1 MEFEKVCIICQDFET
16 YVGHETDNC
25 PKNPCQ
31 NCGEIGHIKI
41 NCVSWKKS
49 LRLSIEN
56 DYPPSKRQKLSNSSF
71 EDLPDEVILRVF
83 NNLDIKNLICCGHV
97 SKRIRAISQDESL
110 WLKINLYS
118 LGNLSRGIFNWSGA
132 A

>member
-1 MEFEKVCIICQDFET
+1 MESEKVCIICQDFET

-56 DYPPSKRQKLSNSSF
+56 EYPPSKRQKLSNSSF

-118 LGNLSRGIFNWSGA
+118 LGNLSRGIFNWSDA

>member
-1 MEFEKVCIICQDFET
+1 MLHNMRLAT
-16 YVGHETDNC
+16 
-25 PKNPCQ
+25 
-31 NCGEIGHIKI
+31 
-41 NCVSWKKS
+41 VSWKKS

-56 DYPPSKRQKLSNSSF
+56 EYPPSKCQKLSNSCF

-83 NNLDIKNLICCGHV
+83 INLDIKNLIRCGHV

>member
-1 MEFEKVCIICQDFET
+1 MESEKVCIICQDFET
-16 YVGHETDNC
+16 YMGHETDNC

-56 DYPPSKRQKLSNSSF
+56 EYPPSKRQKLSNSSF

-110 WLKINLYS
+110 WLKINLY
-118 LGNLSRGIFNWSGA
+118 
-132 A
+132 